1 MKIKQSNVLNRQ
13 NYNVNVYSELSLLLN
28 MFSFTTSLFSN
39 INTSIFSVLL
49 LNNIILCNKNLD
61 ILIYFLSESYF
72 NYIMNNGVNKG
83 FSMEGHFT
91 FSDK

>member
-61 ILIYFLSESYF
+61 ILIYFLSETYF
-72 NYIMNNGVNKG
+72 NYIMNSGVNKG
-83 FSMEGHFT
+83 FSMAGHFT